1 MSSTLN
7 RLTAEL
13 ANLPAIDRA
22 ELAKF
27 LLDSLEEE
35 VETPETVSKAWDLEL
50 EKRVQRIR
58 SGEAKGIPA
67 STIFPSLG
75 NPSP

>member
-13 ANLPAIDRA
+13 ANLPANDRA

-35 VETPETVSKAWDLEL
+35 EESPEAVAAAWDLEL

-58 SGEAKGIPA
+58 AGEVEGVPA
-67 STIFPSLG
+67 SSIFPNLG
-75 NPSP
+75 NDGP